1 MQRRGF
7 LKLLISILGLGG
19 LGSFVYPLFR
29 FLMPVESQARAKT
42 ITLAKAELPVDTA
55 KDLMIG
61 LTPVIIINTR
71 DKGFLAFSKVCTHL
85 GCLVKFDKERQLFIC
100 PCHAGLFDLEG
111 KVLSGP
117 PPKPLQKFS
126 VRVEGVD
133 LIIGA

>member
-7 LKLLISILGLGG
+7 LKLLASFLGLSA
-19 LGSFVYPLFR
+19 LGAFVYPLFR
-29 FLMPVESQARAKT
+29 FLLPVESLERAKT

-71 DKGFLAFSKVCTHL
+71 DRGVIAFSRVCTHL

-111 KVLSGP
+111 KVISGP
-117 PPKPLQKFS
+117 PPKPLQKFF
-126 VRVEGVD
+126 VRVEGD
-133 LIIGA
+133 NLTIGA